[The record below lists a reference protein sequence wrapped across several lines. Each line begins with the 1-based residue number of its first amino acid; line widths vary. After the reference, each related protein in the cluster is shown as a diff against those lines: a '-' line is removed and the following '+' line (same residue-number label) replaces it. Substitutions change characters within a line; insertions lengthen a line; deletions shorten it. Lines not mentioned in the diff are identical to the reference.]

1 MTRTRNMSDLLD
13 SSGDVKSGALDNVP
27 ASDNASALTTGTL
40 PDGRFP
46 ATLPA
51 VSGANLTGINT
62 DLSGDTSP
70 QLGGVLD
77 TNGNNIEFPDSSG
90 AEVNRLKF
98 GAGDDM
104 HVYHDGTDN
113 HIDFTGTLNLS
124 DTGGNLVAKFVENAG
139 VTDRGIEFYHSHSN
153 NRVMDIITNGVNI
166 TGVMTCDGGSADG
179 DFTFNGD
186 NYNAV
191 WDKSFDILH
200 FGENAKV
207 GFGQLGAELRIYNDG
222 TDNRVDFF
230 DDDLIINSTGGITDT
245 APDVLIKSNNNT
257 EDMAKFISNGAVE
270 LYHDNAKKIETTS
283 TGVNVTGTA
292 ETDGVSVGGST
303 KWEIELSGNDL
314 IFKYN
319 GTAKIKFASD
329 GEIVTVDDV
338 TAFGTV

>member
-62 DLSGDTSP
+62 DLSGDSSP

-124 DTGGNLVAKFVENAG
+124 DTSGNLVAKFVENAAIN
-139 VTDRGIEFYHSHSN
+139 DRGIEFYHSHSN
-153 NRVMDIITNGVNI
+153 NRVMDITTSGVNI
-166 TGVMTCDGGSADG
+166 TGSMISDGGRVDG
-179 DFTFNGD
+179 DFTFSGNSYD
-186 NYNAV
+186 V
-191 WDKSFDILH
+191 LWDESLDTLH
-200 FGENAKV
+200 VKENAKV
-207 GFGQLGAELRIYNDG
+207 GFGSLGVELSITNNG
-222 TDNRVDFF
+222 TATLVSAFQ
-230 DDDLIINSTGGITDT
+230 DDLIFNSQSST
-245 APDVLIKSNNNT
+245 ADILIKSNNNT
-257 EDMAKFISNGAVE
+257 EDMAKFIPDGAVE
-270 LYHDNAKKIETTS
+270 LYHNNAKKIETTS

>member
-27 ASDNASALTTGTL
+27 ASNDASALTTGTL

-139 VTDRGIEFYHSHSN
+139 VSARGIEFYHSNSN
-153 NRVMDIITNGVNI
+153 NRVMDILANGVNI
-166 TGVMTCDGGSADG
+166 TGNMTCDGGTADG
-179 DFTFNGD
+179 DFTFSGNSYD
-186 NYNAV
+186 V
-191 WDKSFDILH
+191 LWDESVDTLH
-200 FGENAKV
+200 VKENAKV
-207 GFGQLGAELRIYNDG
+207 GFGSLGVEASITNNG
-222 TDNRVDFF
+222 TATLVSAFQ
-230 DDDLIINSTGGITDT
+230 DDLIFNSQSST
-245 APDVLIKSNNNT
+245 ADILIKSNNNT
-257 EDMAKFISNGAVE
+257 EDMAKFIPDGAVE
-270 LYHDNAKKIETTS
+270 LYHNNAKKIETTS